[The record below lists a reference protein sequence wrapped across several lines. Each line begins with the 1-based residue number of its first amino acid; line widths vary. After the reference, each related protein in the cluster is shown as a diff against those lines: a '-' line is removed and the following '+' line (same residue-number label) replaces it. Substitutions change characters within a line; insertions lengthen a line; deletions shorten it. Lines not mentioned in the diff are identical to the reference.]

1 MATVLGP
8 RSDGAHE
15 GDDPSRSADLPAP
28 TGPDPSE
35 PATPSEE
42 PEDRPRRGSGWPH
55 SLAGVLGLAVA
66 VWGLLIGIAPLVD
79 NSFLTHL
86 ATGRLIL
93 DQGIPSADP
102 YSFTAQGHP
111 WVVQSWLASLLY
123 GLADEMW
130 GGTALRLLM
139 GALTMAIG
147 ACVWRLTRPAVT
159 LLPRLAIAGV
169 AMGVASE
176 FWSER
181 PLLFG
186 LLFLAL
192 LVLAANEEWDPRW
205 AVPMMWVWVNVHGS
219 FPLGLVAVALLALGR
234 RLDGEAPRVELR
246 LLAWASLGT
255 ILGVI
260 GPLGLHALTFPIEL
274 LREQETLRNITEWKA
289 PTFDTLGQRLF
300 LLQVVAA
307 VLLLVRRPTYRVAL
321 PMVVFTAAALLG
333 LRNIPVASLV
343 LVAGMAV
350 GACGLG
356 SLDGARRSLTT
367 GVAAVAVGLLAL
379 LVVVAQLGQENFD
392 LDSYPVDA
400 VIWLDDQSLLGTETR
415 LVSRDYVG
423 NYLEAIEGDDV
434 RVFMDDRYDM
444 FPSEISQDY
453 IQLVRGLD
461 PGAVLERHD
470 AGIVLWDREAP
481 FGAWLEEADGWGV
494 VYRDDDWLVACPSAG
509 PGRPGQCAAP

>member
-1 MATVLGP
+1 MATAVGP
-8 RSDGAHE
+8 RSDGTHE
-15 GDDPSRSADLPAP
+15 GDDPRHGAGPASTDEDDHTGTGSTAADGARW
-28 TGPDPSE
+28 
-35 PATPSEE
+35 A
-42 PEDRPRRGSGWPH
+42 RGWPP
-55 SLAGVLGLAVA
+55 SLAGVLGLSVA

-93 DQGIPSADP
+93 DQGIPTSDP

-123 GLADEMW
+123 GLADELW
-130 GGTALRLLM
+130 GGTALRLLI
-139 GALTMAIG
+139 GTLTMAIG

-234 RLDGEAPRVELR
+234 RLDGGAPRVELR

-255 ILGVI
+255 VLGVI
-260 GPLGLHALTFPIEL
+260 GPLGLKALTFPVEL
-274 LREQETLRNITEWKA
+274 LSEQETLRNITEWKA

-300 LLQVVAA
+300 LVQVVAA

-321 PMVVFTAAALLG
+321 PLVVFTAAAMLG

-343 LVAGMAV
+343 MVAGMAV
-350 GACGLG
+350 GASGLG
-356 SLDGARRSLTT
+356 SLDGARRSFAT
-367 GVAAVAVGLLAL
+367 GMAGIAVGVLAL
-379 LVVVAQLGQENFD
+379 MVVLAQLGQENFD
-392 LDSYPVDA
+392 LDSYPVD
-400 VIWLDDQSLLGTETR
+400 VVSWLDDEGLLGTETR

-444 FPSEISQDY
+444 FPSEVSHDY

-461 PGAVLERHD
+461 PGPVLDRHD
-470 AGIVLWDREAP
+470 AGVVLWDRESP
-481 FGAWLEEADGWGV
+481 FGAWLEEADDWGV

-509 PGRPGQCAAP
+509 PGRPGQCPAP